1 MGGPCFLVEDSQSA
15 RKKKVTGPPATD
27 NFAVAPF
34 TLDGA
39 QWHSVEQCYQAY
51 KFLDP
56 KARETIRAMAPF
68 AGESDSSHGM
78 RVWRAGAQGKLRSDW
93 EARQGADE
101 HQYMY
106 LVADSLKWTLVID
119 VDDLKRKRLLGSCRC
134 PHRTTNTRLERSS
147 RGSLCAGTHRRTL
160 GSDAP
165 CPSSS
170 MYDYEVGVDEKNQPG
185 VPFIH
190 DTVTM
195 RPGEVL

>member
-1 MGGPCFLVEDSQSA
+1 MVEDSQSA

-56 KARETIRAMAPF
+56 KAREIIRAMAPF

-93 EARQGADE
+93 EAVKIEVMLRACRAKLAQHKDLREQLLATGDRLIVGA
-101 HQYMY
+101 
-106 LVADSLKWTLVID
+106 
-119 VDDLKRKRLLGSCRC
+119 
-134 PHRTTNTRLERSS
+134 
-147 RGSLCAGTHRRTL
+147 
-160 GSDAP
+160 
-165 CPSSS
+165 PS
-170 MYDYEVGVDEKNQPG
+170 
-185 VPFIH
+185 
-190 DTVTM
+190 
-195 RPGEVL
+195 